1 MNVYRMEDV
10 LLIKYIKHECSLD
23 EARNVLRWIEASEEN
38 KSRFKELQ
46 VAWALTEMTF
56 SVNKQA
62 VKPWRKYIGYTAIAA
77 VASVAAALLWFVMPE
92 RQLPKY
98 DYKTLLGNFD
108 KQKEIVLM
116 VNNNKPIVLSDSSAV
131 ISYNR
136 QGQVLINDTIQI
148 KEEGKTVLNTLY
160 VPYGKRTKMILAD
173 GTQVYLNSGS
183 TLVYPSSFDG
193 VQREV
198 YLEGEAY
205 FYVQKEEGS
214 RRFVVQ
220 TAYKAVEVLG
230 TQFNVLA
237 EEGEMFEAVLVT
249 GKIALESESGQVIL
263 EPNQYYGYS
272 PKTGN
277 EQVKEVDVSDYVS
290 WINGKL
296 KFSKEPLSKVLH
308 KVEKIYNVKVTL
320 LYPEYDNYKVS
331 GSLDMKNTPEETLDV
346 LMQTLTPDGEKKQL
360 YRLSAR

>member
-1 MNVYRMEDV
+1 MEDG

-23 EARNVLRWIEASEEN
+23 EARNVLRWIEASEDN
-38 KSRFKELQ
+38 KLRFKELQ
-46 VAWALTEMTF
+46 VAWALIEMTI

-62 VKPWRKYIGYTAIAA
+62 ARPRKKYILYTVVAT
-77 VASVAAALLWFVMPE
+77 VASVAAALLWFIIPE
-92 RQLPKY
+92 RQLPQY

-108 KQKEIVLM
+108 KQKEIILM
-116 VNNNKPIVLSDSSAV
+116 VNNDKPIVLSDSSAV

-136 QGQVLINDTIQI
+136 QGQILINDSI
-148 KEEGKTVLNTLY
+148 KIEEEVETVLNTLY

-205 FYVQKEEGS
+205 FNVKKEES
-214 RRFVVQ
+214 FRRFVVQ
-220 TAYKAVEVLG
+220 TAYKSIEVLG

-237 EEGEMFEAVLVT
+237 EEGELFEAVLVT
-249 GKIALESESGQVIL
+249 GKIALESKSGKVVL

-272 PKTGN
+272 PETGK
-277 EQVKEVDVSDYVS
+277 EQIKGVDVSDYVS

-331 GSLDMKNTPEETLDV
+331 GSLDMKNTPEETLNV
-346 LMQTLTPDGEKKQL
+346 LMQTLTPYGEKNQL
-360 YRLSAR
+360 YKLTVR